1 MENRIVKNG
10 NENELI
16 ALELLHEHGNAV
28 VEAPVLVITPK
39 KPPRIITKKQT
50 SSAPPGEG
58 VGVRSTFNNI
68 SRSTSEAIN
77 RRCQNV

>member
-1 MENRIVKNG
+1 MENRIIKNG

-50 SSAPPGEG
+50 SSAPPGKVSG
-58 VGVRSTFNNI
+58 FAAPSTISVGAPVKP
-68 SRSTSEAIN
+68 
-77 RRCQNV
+77 